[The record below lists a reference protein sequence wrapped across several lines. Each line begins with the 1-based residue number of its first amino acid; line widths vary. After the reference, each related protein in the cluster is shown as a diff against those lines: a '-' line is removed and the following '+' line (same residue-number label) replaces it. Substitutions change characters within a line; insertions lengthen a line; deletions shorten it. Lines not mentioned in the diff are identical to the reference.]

1 MIYLVRVED
10 NISLTNP
17 HKEDVKS
24 TQIPCFFEYGRQHEL
39 IHCDGGDSSRLEIED
54 LSKLRQTCKNWHNT
68 LKRTYFILKHLKFSD
83 QQFLRVEEVVSLI
96 NPHKELAKCLEE
108 KNEGDQ
114 QEEDEK
120 NESDFG
126 NLEMLSQ
133 VCRSLEDNGVAQ
145 EEEEKKEDD
154 V

>member
-1 MIYLVRVED
+1 MPTVEE
-10 NISLTNP
+10 IL
-17 HKEDVKS
+17 
-24 TQIPCFFEYGRQHEL
+24 L
-39 IHCDGGDSSRLEIED
+39 RLEIED

-68 LKRTYFILKHLKFSD
+68 LKGTYFILKHLKFSD

-96 NPHKELAKCLEE
+96 NPHKEVAKCLEE
-108 KNEGDQ
+108 KNVGDQ

-145 EEEEKKEDD
+145 EEEEKKGDD

>member
-39 IHCDGGDSSRLEIED
+39 IHCDGRDSSRLEIED
-54 LSKLRQTCKNWHNT
+54 LSKLRQT
-68 LKRTYFILKHLKFSD
+68 F
-83 QQFLRVEEVVSLI
+83 EEVVSLI
-96 NPHKELAKCLEE
+96 NPHKEVAKCLEE

-145 EEEEKKEDD
+145 EEEEKKEND